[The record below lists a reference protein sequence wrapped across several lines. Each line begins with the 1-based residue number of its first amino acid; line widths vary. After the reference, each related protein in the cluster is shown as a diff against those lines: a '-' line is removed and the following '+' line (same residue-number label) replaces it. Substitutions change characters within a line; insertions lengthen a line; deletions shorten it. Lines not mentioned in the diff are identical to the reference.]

1 MEFPRFQKTVRLS
14 MRGWMALVPAVTI
27 TSAVIVTPIL
37 TPEKG
42 GSEAEENSKNFAN
55 HELDS
60 NGQ

>member
-1 MEFPRFQKTVRLS
+1 
-14 MRGWMALVPAVTI
+14 MALVPAVTI
-27 TSAVIVTPIL
+27 TSLVIVTPIL